1 MDESVSTQ
9 VFAKQISAARNHRLL
24 AEPLFDYLIKRLSP
38 QGIGIFVEPTPES
51 DVLPLFAYGDLTSLA
66 QYPATFWPWVSQFD
80 ITDGMLAMATN
91 TCQWQHEGVL
101 GGESFIMMLD
111 NRAAYR
117 TFLIVQN
124 CNQEKAQKT
133 FDQAFD
139 FFQLVAARWQ
149 YIRAEK
155 NAECESK
162 YKDAREAQYL
172 DEIKLRELFVENIKL
187 VHEVALELS
196 NPESLDALYKAS
208 VEAVRDRL
216 GFDRAIFMLL
226 DMKKC
231 SFSGTYGTD
240 EAGKTNSEYHTQYDL
255 HQLEVEY
262 IEALSDNHTNLVI
275 IEHAPLYTE
284 GKVVGQGWNG
294 MLILREGDKPVGW
307 IAIDNYIKRSP
318 ITHYQKQML
327 ESFGS
332 LLSQIYIR
340 KRQEQNIRMLH
351 SSMVELSRCDSV
363 SGVCKSAVS
372 FAIQHLGIDR
382 LAVFLTD
389 KNCSYMQGT
398 WGTDVKGNIVDESYY
413 LSELVERNIVSAA
426 RACPN
431 QVAFEESV
439 PIYHDFN
446 IVGVGWTA
454 MTMLTTNTGQPIAF
468 IAADNLLTRSP
479 LTSQLREV
487 IRIFASS
494 LAEVLQRTMAQE
506 ELKKL
511 NETLEQEVSK
521 RTQEL
526 KRANE
531 QLDIISKLDPLTRLG
546 NRRKLA
552 QVLDNLNCDDQGLM
566 AVQEEVTFG
575 LILVDLD
582 HFGLYNSVYGHAEGD
597 AALRMVGQILNN
609 HVYSDKETFCR
620 IGGEEFMLL
629 MIGTNCSETKQR
641 AELIRKRIEEE
652 KILHCES
659 STSRYLTASVGY
671 ASITSDQQ
679 QFDFDLLYDM
689 ADKALYQA
697 KDSGR
702 NRVVSALKKQ
712 KVAATLS

>member
-1 MDESVSTQ
+1 MPVKA
-9 VFAKQISAARNHRLL
+9 FAKQISATRDHRLL
-24 AEPLFDYLIKRLSP
+24 AESLFGYLVEVLAPK
-38 QGIGIFVEPTPES
+38 GIGVFTEPTPEGDS
-51 DVLPLFAYGDLTSLA
+51 LPLFCCGELTSLDK
-66 QYPATFWPWVSQFD
+66 YPSTFWPWVSQFD
-80 ITDGMLAMATN
+80 TADGVLPMSIN
-91 TCQWQHEGVL
+91 TCKWEHMEVL
-101 GGESFIMMLD
+101 GGESLIMMLD
-111 NRAAYR
+111 NAPACR
-117 TFLIVQN
+117 TYLIVQN
-124 CNQEKAQKT
+124 CNAQQINQT
-133 FDQAFD
+133 FDQD
-139 FFQLVAARWQ
+139 LDVLQLAAARWQ
-149 YIRAEK
+149 CIRAEK
-155 NAECESK
+155 NAALEIK
-162 YKDAREAQYL
+162 YRDTREAQYL
-172 DEIKLRELFVENIKL
+172 DEIKLRELFVENMKL
-187 VHEVALELS
+187 VHQVALELS
-196 NPESLDALYKAS
+196 NPDSLDALYKAS

-226 DMKKC
+226 DMKKRC
-231 SFSGTYGTD
+231 FSGTYGTD
-240 EAGKTNSEYHTQYDL
+240 ERGKTNSEHHTQYDL
-255 HQLEVEY
+255 HQLEAEY
-262 IEALSDNHTNLVI
+262 IEALSDNHINLVI
-275 IEHAPLYTE
+275 IEKAPLYTE

-307 IAIDNYIKRSP
+307 IAMDNYIHRSP
-318 ITHYQKQML
+318 ITNYQKQML

-363 SGVCKSAVS
+363 SEVCKSAVS

-398 WGTDVKGNIVDESYY
+398 WGTDIKGDIVDESYY
-413 LSELVERNIVSAA
+413 RSELVERDIVAAA

-454 MTMLTTNTGQPIAF
+454 MTMLTTNTGEPIAF

-526 KRANE
+526 ERANE

-546 NRRKLA
+546 NRRMLS
-552 QVLDNLNCDDQGLM
+552 QVLDDLNCDDQG
-566 AVQEEVTFG
+566 AFATEHEVTFG

-582 HFGLYNSVYGHAEGD
+582 HFGLYNTVYGHTEGD
-597 AALRMVGQILNN
+597 AALRTIGKILNA
-609 HVYSDKETFCR
+609 HVHSDKETFCR

-629 MIGTNCSETKQR
+629 MIGTHHSETKQR
-641 AELIRKRIEEE
+641 AESIRKCIEEA

-659 STSRYLTASVGY
+659 STSEYLTASVGY
-671 ASITSDQQ
+671 ASITSDQH
-679 QFDFDLLYDM
+679 QFDFDLLYGK

-702 NRVVSALKKQ
+702 NRIVSALKRR
-712 KVAATLS
+712 KVATPLI